1 MNTFSTD
8 CGIQGKGEY
17 QHSLY
22 KLAQKIVLLPIEH
35 GSLGSSGYGD
45 GWKI

>member
-1 MNTFSTD
+1 MKTFSTE

-22 KLAQKIVLLPIEH
+22 KLAQEMVLFPIEH
-35 GSLGSSGYGD
+35 GSLGSSGYGA
-45 GWKI
+45 GMKN